1 MHVMWYLPYD
11 NNSRLIHRL
20 RKVIDE
26 LGEFDISFKEIIK
39 DFFKTCLTCEWS
51 SPVGDP
57 LDVGYPDEMN
67 SLEMYEKLDNALW
80 DYSIHKLHTFGNRT
94 FEDGDDIDSAED
106 EAYEFYKACFD
117 EEFDRI
123 ISDLFK
129 QYEFSITKIYLD
141 INPTSKLNIRDIFI
155 CDETITVVGDIR
167 SCHRKL

>member
-1 MHVMWYLPYD
+1 
-11 NNSRLIHRL
+11 
-20 RKVIDE
+20 
-26 LGEFDISFKEIIK
+26 
-39 DFFKTCLTCEWS
+39 
-51 SPVGDP
+51 
-57 LDVGYPDEMN
+57 
-67 SLEMYEKLDNALW
+67 MYEKLDDALW
-80 DYSIHKLHTFGNRT
+80 EYAIYNLHRFGNRT

-141 INPTSKLNIRDIFI
+141 INPTSRLKIHDIFI

-167 SCHRKL
+167 PCHRKL